1 MFPSDTATFPSNV
14 VLNEPI
20 DFSRLIPI
28 FPLPNVVLMPR
39 AILPLHVFEP
49 RYRVMT
55 RDALA
60 GTRLIAMAVLKPCD
74 DVQYESLVAEIH
86 PELCVGRIL
95 REERLTDGRYN
106 FLLQGVCRARVISE
120 DTSRP
125 YRRGELECVCPVAAR
140 ADVEGALRRDLRRLL
155 NAPSLENL
163 AADANWLDL
172 LDCPEC
178 GLSDLLD
185 ALASAVLVD
194 IEDKRRFLAEPRVA
208 TRGACICEVL
218 AGCAERL
225 QCRRV
230 HRGAPRSWPPTP
242 SEN

>member
-1 MFPSDTATFPSNV
+1 MLPGDTAGFTSNA
-14 VLNEPI
+14 VLNESI
-20 DFSRLIPI
+20 DFSRPIPI

-74 DVQYESLVAEIH
+74 EVQYASLDADIH
-86 PELCVGRIL
+86 PELCVGRIV

-120 DTSRP
+120 DTTRP
-125 YRRGELECVCPVAAR
+125 YRRGDLECVCPVPAP
-140 ADVEGALRRDLRRLL
+140 ADFEGALRRELRRLL
-155 NAPSLENL
+155 HAPPLESL
-163 AADANWLDL
+163 AADANWLEL
-172 LDCPEC
+172 VDCSEF

-185 ALASAVLVD
+185 VLASSVLVD
-194 IEDKRRFLAEPRVA
+194 IEDKRRFLAEPCVA
-208 TRGACICEVL
+208 ARGACLCEVL
-218 AGCAERL
+218 TGCAESL
-225 QCRRV
+225 QRRPD
-230 HRGAPRSWPPTP
+230 RSSTPRSWPPMP

>member
-1 MFPSDTATFPSNV
+1 MTAFLSDV

-20 DFSRLIPI
+20 DFSRLIPV

-60 GTRLIAMAVLKPCD
+60 GERLIAMAVLKPCD
-74 DVQYESLVAEIH
+74 EVQYASLEAEIH

-95 REERLTDGRYN
+95 REERLADGRYN

-120 DTSRP
+120 DTSHP
-125 YRRGELECVCPVAAR
+125 YRRAHLARLCPVAAC
-140 ADVEGALRRDLRRLL
+140 AGVEKTLRRELRRLL
-155 NAPSLENL
+155 NASPL
-163 AADANWLDL
+163 ADLAVDANWLEL
-172 LDCPEC
+172 LDCAQF
-178 GLSDLLD
+178 GLSDLVD
-185 ALASAVLVD
+185 VLASTVLVD
-194 IEDKRRFLAEPRVA
+194 VEDKRRFLAEPCVA
-208 TRGACICEVL
+208 ARGACICEVL
-218 AGCAERL
+218 TEIAENLRLRGC
-225 QCRRV
+225 CRRT
-230 HRGAPRSWPPTP
+230 PRSWPPSP